1 MLRLGIIGTGWIAD
15 QFVEAAHATKRW
27 QLSAVYSRRM
37 KRAKE
42 FGSKYS
48 EDIVYFDRLSDFF
61 QSDSFDVVYIASP
74 NSLHF
79 EQAKAAIMAGNMQ
92 L

>member
-1 MLRLGIIGTGWIAD
+1 
-15 QFVEAAHATKRW
+15 
-27 QLSAVYSRRM
+27 M

-79 EQAKAAIMAGNMQ
+79 EQAKAAIMAGKHAIVEKPITSNPQ
-92 L
+92 ECHS